1 MGEKISING
10 DVEKS
15 AVQPNVEQEKRLS
28 SGQSETSKKGDGLT
42 THDASTE
49 DDNLEYPTGAK
60 AALIMISNFLA
71 VFHVALVSSDACF
84 RLL

>member
-15 AVQPNVEQEKRLS
+15 AAQPNVEREKRLS
-28 SGQSETSKKGDGLT
+28 SGQSETSKKDDGPT

-49 DDNLEYPTGAK
+49 DDNVEYPTEAK
-60 AALIMISNFLA
+60 LP
-71 VFHVALVSSDACF
+71 
-84 RLL
+84 